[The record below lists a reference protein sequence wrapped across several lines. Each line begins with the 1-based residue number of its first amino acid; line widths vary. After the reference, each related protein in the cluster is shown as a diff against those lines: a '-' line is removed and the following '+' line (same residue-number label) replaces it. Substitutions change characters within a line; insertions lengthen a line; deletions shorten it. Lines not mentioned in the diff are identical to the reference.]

1 MVTVEEVFLSGIQKL
16 NAAQVENPNLDAKI
30 IFKHILSVDNE
41 QFELC
46 KKNEISSKITKSYFE
61 LIDRRI
67 KREPIAY
74 ITNKQS
80 FWNDEF
86 KVTKDTLIPRPETE
100 LILESV
106 ISYFPDKKIDLN
118 IADLGTGSG
127 CIIIS
132 LLQEYINASGIGIDI
147 SKEAIKIANENKKL
161 LKNHERLKLLDEDY
175 AEYNLNGFD
184 IIVSNPPYIS
194 QNSLDIQKDVY
205 DYEPHLALFSK
216 NNGIDAY
223 NKIISNLASRID
235 KNFFLF
241 LEIGLGQASEVTK
254 LLKNNGFTEILTKVD
269 LANIPRCVICLL
281 YTSPSP
287 RD

>member
-46 KKNEISSKITKSYFE
+46 KKNEISNKITKSYFE
-61 LIDRRI
+61 LIARRI

-100 LILESV
+100 LILENV
-106 ISYFPDKKIDLN
+106 LSYFPDKKIDLN

-147 SKEAIKIANENKKL
+147 SKEAIKIANENKKKL
-161 LKNHERLKLLDEDY
+161 LKNHERLKLLEEDY

-194 QNSLDIQKDVY
+194 QDSLDIQKDVY

-216 NNGIDAY
+216 NNGINAY

-254 LLKNNGFTEILTKVD
+254 LLKNNGFTEILTKAD
-269 LANIPRCVICLL
+269 LANIPRCVIAKKIIN
-281 YTSPSP
+281 
-287 RD
+287 

>member
-46 KKNEISSKITKSYFE
+46 KKNEISNKITKSYFE

-161 LKNHERLKLLDEDY
+161 LKNHERLKLLEEDY

-194 QNSLDIQKDVY
+194 QDSLDIQKDVY

-216 NNGIDAY
+216 NNGIEAY

-269 LANIPRCVICLL
+269 LANIPRCVIAKKIIN
-281 YTSPSP
+281 
-287 RD
+287 

>member
-1 MVTVEEVFLSGIQKL
+1 MVTVEEVFLSGMQKL

-216 NNGIDAY
+216 NNGIEAY

-269 LANIPRCVICLL
+269 LANIPRCVIAKKIIN
-281 YTSPSP
+281 
-287 RD
+287 

>member
-16 NAAQVENPNLDAKI
+16 NAAQVENSNLDAKI

-46 KKNEISSKITKSYFE
+46 KKNEISNQITKSYFE

-216 NNGIDAY
+216 NNGIEAY

-269 LANIPRCVICLL
+269 LANIPRCVIAKKIIN
-281 YTSPSP
+281 
-287 RD
+287 

>member
-16 NAAQVENPNLDAKI
+16 NAAEVENPNLDAKI

-216 NNGIDAY
+216 NNGIEAY

-269 LANIPRCVICLL
+269 LANIPRCVIAKKIIN
-281 YTSPSP
+281 
-287 RD
+287 

>member
-161 LKNHERLKLLDEDY
+161 LKNHDRLKLLDEDY

-254 LLKNNGFTEILTKVD
+254 LLKNNGFNEILTKVD
-269 LANIPRCVICLL
+269 LANIPRCVIAKKIIN
-281 YTSPSP
+281 
-287 RD
+287 

>member
-216 NNGIDAY
+216 NNGIEAY

-254 LLKNNGFTEILTKVD
+254 LLKNKGFTEILTKAD
-269 LANIPRCVICLL
+269 LANTPRCVIAKKIIN
-281 YTSPSP
+281 
-287 RD
+287 

>member
-216 NNGIDAY
+216 NNGIEAY
-223 NKIISNLASRID
+223 NKIISNLASKSD

-269 LANIPRCVICLL
+269 LANIPRCVIAKKIIN
-281 YTSPSP
+281 
-287 RD
+287 

>member
-1 MVTVEEVFLSGIQKL
+1 MVTVEEVFLSGMQKL

-194 QNSLDIQKDVY
+194 QDSLDIQKDVY

-216 NNGIDAY
+216 NNGIEAY

-269 LANIPRCVICLL
+269 LANIPRCVIAKKIIN
-281 YTSPSP
+281 
-287 RD
+287 

>member
-16 NAAQVENPNLDAKI
+16 NAAEVENPNLDAKI

-46 KKNEISSKITKSYFE
+46 KKNEISNQITKSYFG

-100 LILESV
+100 LILENV
-106 ISYFPDKKIDLN
+106 LSYFPDKKIDLN

-161 LKNHERLKLLDEDY
+161 LKNNERLKLLEEDY

-216 NNGIDAY
+216 NNGIEAY

-269 LANIPRCVICLL
+269 LANIPRCVIAKKIIN
-281 YTSPSP
+281 
-287 RD
+287 

>member
-46 KKNEISSKITKSYFE
+46 KKNEISNKVTKSYLE

-194 QNSLDIQKDVY
+194 QDSLDIQKDVY

-216 NNGIDAY
+216 NNGIEAY

-269 LANIPRCVICLL
+269 LANIPRCVIAKKIIN
-281 YTSPSP
+281 
-287 RD
+287 

>member
-46 KKNEISSKITKSYFE
+46 KKNEISNKITKSYFE

-161 LKNHERLKLLDEDY
+161 LKNHERLKLLEEDY

-216 NNGIDAY
+216 NNGIEAY

-254 LLKNNGFTEILTKVD
+254 LLKNNGFTEILTKAD
-269 LANIPRCVICLL
+269 LANIPRCVIAKKIIN
-281 YTSPSP
+281 
-287 RD
+287 

>member
-30 IFKHILSVDNE
+30 IFKHILSVNNE

-194 QNSLDIQKDVY
+194 QDSLDIQKDVY

-216 NNGIDAY
+216 NNGIEAY

-269 LANIPRCVICLL
+269 LANIPRCVIAKKIIN
-281 YTSPSP
+281 
-287 RD
+287 

>member
-100 LILESV
+100 LILENV
-106 ISYFPDKKIDLN
+106 LRYFPDKKIDLN

-161 LKNHERLKLLDEDY
+161 LKNHERLKLLEEDY

-254 LLKNNGFTEILTKVD
+254 LLKNNGFTEILTKAD
-269 LANIPRCVICLL
+269 LANIPRCVIAKKIIN
-281 YTSPSP
+281 
-287 RD
+287 

>member
-61 LIDRRI
+61 LIARRI

-194 QNSLDIQKDVY
+194 QDSLDIQKDVY

-216 NNGIDAY
+216 NNGIEAY

-269 LANIPRCVICLL
+269 LANIPRCVIAKKIIN
-281 YTSPSP
+281 
-287 RD
+287 

>member
-194 QNSLDIQKDVY
+194 QDSLDIQKDVY

-216 NNGIDAY
+216 NNGIEAY

-241 LEIGLGQASEVTK
+241 LEIGLGQASKVTK

-269 LANIPRCVICLL
+269 LANIPRCVIAKKIIN
-281 YTSPSP
+281 
-287 RD
+287 

>member
-194 QNSLDIQKDVY
+194 QDSLDIQKDVY

-216 NNGIDAY
+216 NNGMDAY

-254 LLKNNGFTEILTKVD
+254 LLKNKGFTEILTKAD
-269 LANIPRCVICLL
+269 LANTPRCVIAKKIIN
-281 YTSPSP
+281 
-287 RD
+287 

>member
-161 LKNHERLKLLDEDY
+161 LKNHERLKLLEEDY
-175 AEYNLNGFD
+175 AEYKLNGFD

-216 NNGIDAY
+216 NNGIEAF

-269 LANIPRCVICLL
+269 LANIPRCVIAKKIIN
-281 YTSPSP
+281 
-287 RD
+287 

>member
-216 NNGIDAY
+216 NNGIEAY

-254 LLKNNGFTEILTKVD
+254 LLKNNGFTEILTKAD
-269 LANIPRCVICLL
+269 LANIPRCVIAKKIIN
-281 YTSPSP
+281 
-287 RD
+287 

>member
-1 MVTVEEVFLSGIQKL
+1 MVTIEEVFLSGIQKL
-16 NAAQVENPNLDAKI
+16 NAAEVENPNLDAKI

-46 KKNEISSKITKSYFE
+46 KKNEISNKITKSYFK

-100 LILESV
+100 LILENV
-106 ISYFPDKKIDLN
+106 LSYFPDKKIDLN

-194 QNSLDIQKDVY
+194 QDSLDIQKDVY

-269 LANIPRCVICLL
+269 LANIPRCVIAKKIIN
-281 YTSPSP
+281 
-287 RD
+287 

>member
-16 NAAQVENPNLDAKI
+16 NAAEVENPNLDAKI

-46 KKNEISSKITKSYFE
+46 KKNEISNKITKSYFE

-161 LKNHERLKLLDEDY
+161 LKNHERLKLLEEDY

-194 QNSLDIQKDVY
+194 QDSLDIQKDVY

-269 LANIPRCVICLL
+269 LANIPRCVIAKKIIN
-281 YTSPSP
+281 
-287 RD
+287 

>member
-46 KKNEISSKITKSYFE
+46 KKNEISNKITKSYFE

-161 LKNHERLKLLDEDY
+161 LKNHERLKLLEEDY

-216 NNGIDAY
+216 NNGIEAY

-269 LANIPRCVICLL
+269 LANIPRCVIAKKIIN
-281 YTSPSP
+281 
-287 RD
+287 

>member
-16 NAAQVENPNLDAKI
+16 NAAEVENPNLDAKI

-194 QNSLDIQKDVY
+194 LNSLDIQKDVY

-216 NNGIDAY
+216 NNGIEAY

-254 LLKNNGFTEILTKVD
+254 LLKNNGFTEILTKAD
-269 LANIPRCVICLL
+269 LANIPRCVIAKKIIN
-281 YTSPSP
+281 
-287 RD
+287 

>member
-46 KKNEISSKITKSYFE
+46 KKNEISNKITKSYFE

-74 ITNKQS
+74 IINKQS

-194 QNSLDIQKDVY
+194 QDSLDIQKDVY

-216 NNGIDAY
+216 NNGIEAY

-269 LANIPRCVICLL
+269 LANIPRCVIAKKIIN
-281 YTSPSP
+281 
-287 RD
+287 

>member
-184 IIVSNPPYIS
+184 IIVANPPYIS

-216 NNGIDAY
+216 NYGIEAY

-254 LLKNNGFTEILTKVD
+254 LLKNNGFTEILTKAD
-269 LANIPRCVICLL
+269 LANIPRCVIAKKIIN
-281 YTSPSP
+281 
-287 RD
+287 

>member
-1 MVTVEEVFLSGIQKL
+1 MVTIEEVFLSGIQKL
-16 NAAQVENPNLDAKI
+16 NAAEVENPNLDAKI

-86 KVTKDTLIPRPETE
+86 KVSKDTLIPRPETE

-132 LLQEYINASGIGIDI
+132 LLQEYINASGIGIDV

-184 IIVSNPPYIS
+184 VIVSNPPYIS

-216 NNGIDAY
+216 NNGIEAY

-254 LLKNNGFTEILTKVD
+254 LLKNKGFTEILTKAD
-269 LANIPRCVICLL
+269 LANIPRCVIAKKIIN
-281 YTSPSP
+281 
-287 RD
+287 

>member
-161 LKNHERLKLLDEDY
+161 LKNHERLKLLEEDY

-254 LLKNNGFTEILTKVD
+254 LLKNNDFTEILTKVD
-269 LANIPRCVICLL
+269 LANIPRCVIAKKIIN
-281 YTSPSP
+281 
-287 RD
+287 

>member
-205 DYEPHLALFSK
+205 DHEPHIALFSK
-216 NNGIDAY
+216 NNGIEAY

-269 LANIPRCVICLL
+269 LANIPRCVIAKKIIN
-281 YTSPSP
+281 
-287 RD
+287 

>member
-16 NAAQVENPNLDAKI
+16 NAAEVENPNLDAKI

-100 LILESV
+100 LILENV
-106 ISYFPDKKIDLN
+106 LSYFPDKKIDLN

-161 LKNHERLKLLDEDY
+161 LKNYERLKLLDEDY

-216 NNGIDAY
+216 NNGIEAY

-269 LANIPRCVICLL
+269 LANIPRCVIAKKIIN
-281 YTSPSP
+281 
-287 RD
+287 

>member
-269 LANIPRCVICLL
+269 LANIPRCVIAKKIIN
-281 YTSPSP
+281 
-287 RD
+287 

>member
-46 KKNEISSKITKSYFE
+46 KKKEISSKITKSYFE

-100 LILESV
+100 LILENV
-106 ISYFPDKKIDLN
+106 LSYFPDKKIDLN

-216 NNGIDAY
+216 NNGIEAY

-269 LANIPRCVICLL
+269 LANIPRCVIAKKIIN
-281 YTSPSP
+281 
-287 RD
+287 

>member
-100 LILESV
+100 LILENV
-106 ISYFPDKKIDLN
+106 LSYFPDKKIDLN

-194 QNSLDIQKDVY
+194 QDSLDIQKDVY

-216 NNGIDAY
+216 NNGIEAY

-269 LANIPRCVICLL
+269 LANIPRCVIAKKIIN
-281 YTSPSP
+281 
-287 RD
+287 

>member
-161 LKNHERLKLLDEDY
+161 LKNHERLKLLEEDY

-216 NNGIDAY
+216 NNGIEAY

-241 LEIGLGQASEVTK
+241 LEIGLGQASEITK
-254 LLKNNGFTEILTKVD
+254 LLKNNGFTEILTKAD
-269 LANIPRCVICLL
+269 LANIPRCVIAKKIIN
-281 YTSPSP
+281 
-287 RD
+287 

>member
-30 IFKHILSVDNE
+30 IFKYILSVDNE

-161 LKNHERLKLLDEDY
+161 LKNHERLKFLDEDY

-216 NNGIDAY
+216 NNGIEAY

-241 LEIGLGQASEVTK
+241 LEIGLGQASEVAK
-254 LLKNNGFTEILTKVD
+254 LLKNNGFTEILTKSD
-269 LANIPRCVICLL
+269 LANIPRCVIAKKIIN
-281 YTSPSP
+281 
-287 RD
+287 

>member
-1 MVTVEEVFLSGIQKL
+1 MVTVEEIFLSGIQKL

-216 NNGIDAY
+216 NNGIEAY

-254 LLKNNGFTEILTKVD
+254 LLKNNGFTEVLTKVD
-269 LANIPRCVICLL
+269 LANIPRCVIAKKIIN
-281 YTSPSP
+281 
-287 RD
+287 

>member
-161 LKNHERLKLLDEDY
+161 LKNHERLKLLEEDY
-175 AEYNLNGFD
+175 AKYNLNGFD

-216 NNGIDAY
+216 NNGIEAY

-269 LANIPRCVICLL
+269 LANIPRCVIAKKIIN
-281 YTSPSP
+281 
-287 RD
+287 

>member
-46 KKNEISSKITKSYFE
+46 KKNEISNKITKSYFK

-161 LKNHERLKLLDEDY
+161 LKNHERLKLLEEDY

-216 NNGIDAY
+216 NNGIEAY

-269 LANIPRCVICLL
+269 LANIPRCVIAKKIIN
-281 YTSPSP
+281 
-287 RD
+287 

>member
-46 KKNEISSKITKSYFE
+46 KKNEISNKITKSYFK

-100 LILESV
+100 LILENV
-106 ISYFPDKKIDLN
+106 LRYFPDKKIDLN

-161 LKNHERLKLLDEDY
+161 LKNHERLKLLEEDY

-254 LLKNNGFTEILTKVD
+254 LLKNNGFTEILTKAD
-269 LANIPRCVICLL
+269 LANIPRCVIAKKIIN
-281 YTSPSP
+281 
-287 RD
+287 

>member
-46 KKNEISSKITKSYFE
+46 KKNEISNKITKSYFK

-100 LILESV
+100 LILENV
-106 ISYFPDKKIDLN
+106 LSYFPDKKIDLN

-147 SKEAIKIANENKKL
+147 SKKAIKIANENKKL
-161 LKNHERLKLLDEDY
+161 LKNHERLKLLEEDY

-254 LLKNNGFTEILTKVD
+254 LLKNNGFTEILTKAD
-269 LANIPRCVICLL
+269 LANIPRCVIAKKIIN
-281 YTSPSP
+281 
-287 RD
+287 

>member
-46 KKNEISSKITKSYFE
+46 KKNEISNKITKSYFE

-100 LILESV
+100 LILENV
-106 ISYFPDKKIDLN
+106 LSYFPDKKIDLN

-161 LKNHERLKLLDEDY
+161 LKNHERLKLLEEDY

-216 NNGIDAY
+216 NNGIEAY

-269 LANIPRCVICLL
+269 LANIPRCVIAKKIIN
-281 YTSPSP
+281 
-287 RD
+287 